1 MAIKIYVGASFD
13 RYIELLLEKSGLQST
28 CINEHELRELAMPNA
43 PQPDAIVL
51 DVRNDSRIPDA
62 LVQHQ
67 RNHPHTP
74 IVMVAPSI
82 DPALMLEGIRVGVK
96 EYVTE
101 PLSRQELEAAIR
113 NVVNKRPTP
122 GTGPVYA
129 FIGAKGGVGATTLAV
144 NTAAAINQIVEARPL
159 QEPGSSTVL
168 IDLHVTYGDC
178 AVFLGAEPKFSIAD
192 ALENTH
198 RFDDAFFKGIV
209 ARAPDRP
216 PLLAS
221 SDRLMAVPLDARRV
235 QALIEFASYRYDHV
249 VLDVSRSDSVV
260 LDALVPVTAFVVVV
274 TQDLATVRSGR
285 AIAGTLR
292 QRYGKDRVQVVLNRR
307 DAQAEITEE
316 DVQDAIGEKI
326 AFTFPSDYRA
336 AVQAVNR
343 GVPLVVEGE
352 GKLPAALRQ
361 FACGLAQLKAAAPSA
376 AAPRFSPLTRIRALV
391 GASPFAPLALRREK
405 PAGPALEVRP

>member
-13 RYIELLLEKSGLQST
+13 RYIELLLEKSGLQSA
-28 CINEHELRELAMPNA
+28 CINEHELREIAMPNA

-51 DVRNDSRIPDA
+51 DVRNDSRIPDV
-62 LVQHQ
+62 LLQHQ
-67 RNHPHTP
+67 RNHPQTP
-74 IVMVAPSI
+74 LVMVAPAM
-82 DPALMLEGIRVGVK
+82 DPTLMLEGIRFGVK
-96 EYVTE
+96 AYVTE
-101 PLSRQELEAAIR
+101 PLTRQELEAAIR
-113 NVVNKRPTP
+113 NVVNNRSTP

-129 FIGAKGGVGATTLAV
+129 FIGAKGGVGSTTLAV
-144 NTAAAINQIVEARPL
+144 NTAAAINQMAETRPL

-178 AVFLGAEPKFSIAD
+178 AVFLGAEPKFSIVD

-209 ARAPDRP
+209 ARTPDRP

-221 SDRLMAVPLDARRV
+221 SDRLMAVPLDPRRV
-235 QALIEFASYRYDHV
+235 QALIEFATYRYDHV

-260 LDALVPVTAFVVVV
+260 LDALTPVTTFVVVV
-274 TQDLATVRSGR
+274 SQELATVRSGR
-285 AIAGTLR
+285 AIATALR
-292 QRYGKDRVQVVLNRR
+292 QRYGKEKVQVVLNRR
-307 DAQAEITEE
+307 DSQAEITEE

-343 GVPLVVEGE
+343 GVPLAIEGQ
-352 GKLPAALRQ
+352 GRLPAALRQ
-361 FACGLAQLKAAAPSA
+361 FAIELAHLKAPAPASVESGVNLFARLRARLRPVAGAAGHA
-376 AAPRFSPLTRIRALV
+376 V
-391 GASPFAPLALRREK
+391 
-405 PAGPALEVRP
+405 EVRS

>member
-13 RYIELLLEKSGLQST
+13 RYIELLLEKSGLQSS
-28 CINEHELRELAMPNA
+28 CMNEQELREIAAPNA
-43 PQPDAIVL
+43 PQPDAIIL
-51 DVRNDSRIPDA
+51 DVRNDSRIPD
-62 LVQHQ
+62 VVMQHQ

-74 IVMVAPSI
+74 LVMVAPAM
-82 DPALMLEGIRVGVK
+82 DPTLMLEGIRFGVK
-96 EYVTE
+96 AYVTE
-101 PLSRQELEAAIR
+101 PLTRQELEAAIR
-113 NVVNKRPTP
+113 NVVSNRPSP

-129 FIGAKGGVGATTLAV
+129 FIGAKGGVGCTTLAV
-144 NTAAAINQIVEARPL
+144 NTAAAINQMAETHPMRPMQEAGL
-159 QEPGSSTVL
+159 SSLL

-178 AVFLGAEPKFSIAD
+178 AVFIGAEPKFSIVD

-209 ARAPDRP
+209 ARTPDRP

-221 SDRLMAVPLDARRV
+221 SDRLMATPLDPKRV

-260 LDALVPVTAFVVVV
+260 LDALTPVTTFAVVVS
-274 TQDLATVRSGR
+274 QELATVRSGR
-285 AIAGTLR
+285 AIAAALR
-292 QRYGKDRVQVVLNRR
+292 QRYGREKVQVVLNRR
-307 DAQAEITEE
+307 DSQAEITED

-343 GVPLVVEGE
+343 GVPLVVEGH

-361 FACGLAQLKAAAPSA
+361 FASELAHVKAAAPSPVDA
-376 AAPRFSPLTRIRALV
+376 RANL
-391 GASPFAPLALRREK
+391 FARLRVRLRAH
-405 PAGPALEVRP
+405 AGTTAGQALEVRS